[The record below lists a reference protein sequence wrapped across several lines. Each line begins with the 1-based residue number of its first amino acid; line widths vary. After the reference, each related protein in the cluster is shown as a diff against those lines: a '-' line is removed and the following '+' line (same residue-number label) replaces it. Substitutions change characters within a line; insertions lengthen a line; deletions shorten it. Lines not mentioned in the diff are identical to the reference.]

1 MNTAILLG
9 WNSQPKSMLTNVQCF
24 PFLCLQKLQTK
35 QVVKLLILKWWLLHI
50 LSPSL
55 AVTKTRSPGVLDDL
69 ALRIVMLITRQCQYF
84 CVWQTLIIRSPW
96 DPIKSSCLNG
106 IFVASNVSRLGGWYM
121 MSLRSAQPQWPQ
133 SKNIWKHPFYT
144 SRYTGR
150 EFHIRNGSIFS
161 KHDSGFKHS

>member
-96 DPIKSSCLNG
+96 DPIKSSSFNG

-121 MSLRSAQPQWPQ
+121 MSLRSAPVKEYLKTCFLHFSLHWQGISHKKWE
-133 SKNIWKHPFYT
+133 Y
-144 SRYTGR
+144 
-150 EFHIRNGSIFS
+150 IF
-161 KHDSGFKHS
+161 